1 MALLSINL
9 GVINLFPIPVLD
21 GGHIMFYAVELIT
34 RREIS
39 IKVKET
45 AQQIGF
51 ALLIMLMIFVIVIDI
66 ERMNLPVIN
75 DLLKY
80 FK

>member
-1 MALLSINL
+1 
-9 GVINLFPIPVLD
+9 
-21 GGHIMFYAVELIT
+21 
-34 RREIS
+34 
-39 IKVKET
+39 VKET

-51 ALLIMLMIFVIVIDI
+51 ALLIMLMIFVVVIDI

>member
-1 MALLSINL
+1 
-9 GVINLFPIPVLD
+9 
-21 GGHIMFYAVELIT
+21 
-34 RREIS
+34 
-39 IKVKET
+39 
-45 AQQIGF
+45 
-51 ALLIMLMIFVIVIDI
+51 MIFVVVIDI